1 METRQPWP
9 PGDDMNEK
17 EKLEEA
23 RYFYAEMVKHQEDRK
38 VFKHNLSA
46 FLSAARSVMQYA
58 YDEVDP
64 EKGGKNGG
72 KKWYYDWMNSGD
84 VLRFFRDK
92 RNFNIHIAPI
102 NPRKHVKGHSAVV
115 IRVYTS
121 SHIKVTD
128 KNGKVKEERE
138 IKEEPKPQK
147 APKSSVKYES
157 RYEFDDW
164 KGPEDLITLCKVY
177 IQELEKVIQ
186 DGISEEFITG

>member
-1 METRQPWP
+1 
-9 PGDDMNEK
+9 MNEK

-23 RYFYAEMVKHQEDRK
+23 MYFYAEMVKHQEDRK

-58 YDEVDP
+58 LEEVDP
-64 EKGGKNGG
+64 KNGG

-92 RNFNIHIAPI
+92 RDFNIHTAPI

-138 IKEEPKPQK
+138 IKEKPKPYEGL
-147 APKSSVKYES
+147 KSSVKSEF

-164 KGPEDLITLCKVY
+164 EGSEDSITVCKMY
-177 IQELEKVIQ
+177 IQELEKVVQ
-186 DGISEEFITG
+186 DGINKEFITG

>member
-1 METRQPWP
+1 
-9 PGDDMNEK
+9 MNEK

-23 RYFYAEMVKHQEDRK
+23 RYFYAKMVKHQEDRK
-38 VFKHNLSA
+38 VFNHNLSA

-58 YDEVDP
+58 CKEVNPEDE
-64 EKGGKNGG
+64 GKNRGR
-72 KKWYYDWMNSGD
+72 KWYDDWMESSY

-102 NPRKHVKGHSAVV
+102 NPRRHVKGHSTVV
-115 IRVYTS
+115 LSVSIS

-138 IKEEPKPQK
+138 TKEEPKPKK
-147 APKSSVKYES
+147 APKISTKSES

-164 KGPEDLITLCKVY
+164 KGPEDLITVCKMY
-177 IQELEKVIQ
+177 IRELEKVVQ
-186 DGISEEFITG
+186 DGISKEFITG

>member
-1 METRQPWP
+1 
-9 PGDDMNEK
+9 MNEK

-23 RYFYAEMVKHQEDRK
+23 RYFYAEMVKQQEDRK
-38 VFKHNLSA
+38 VFKYNLSA

-58 YDEVDP
+58 CDEVDP
-64 EKGGKNGG
+64 KKGGKNGG
-72 KKWYYDWMNSGD
+72 QKWYNDWMNSSG

-92 RNFNIHIAPI
+92 RNFNIHTDPI
-102 NPRKHVKGHSAVV
+102 DPRKHVKGHSAVV

-138 IKEEPKPQK
+138 IKEKPKPYEG
-147 APKSSVKYES
+147 PKSSVKSEF

-164 KGPEDLITLCKVY
+164 KEPEDSITVCKMY
-177 IQELEKVIQ
+177 IQELEKVVQ
-186 DGISEEFITG
+186 DGINNEFITG